1 MSAVFYENKVQKG
14 TVKAV
19 FEHLDTLVNAIDE
32 IKKAKLGHDMI
43 VTSPLPRHDLEHVIY
58 AGEAPSPIR
67 WFTLTG
73 ALFGGTM
80 GFALQS
86 ITHLNWSMVIPAGKP
101 LVSIPAFLVITFE
114 STVLWG
120 CLFTLFGL
128 LLMCRLPAANLQVEV
143 QDPRLSDDKF
153 GFVLNSLKASEAA
166 KAMEILSKYA
176 PLELINGND
185 QEKAP
190 QVVIPLEE
198 RGFEPNETDT
208 DMLLKVGIMTTI
220 LVILAIVGVRSYFDN
235 TLADQLKEQG
245 YNYKTK
251 AVAPSYRNVK

>member
-43 VTSPLPRHDLEHVIY
+43 VTSPFPVMTLSMSSMRRSTKLLFAGSLLPAHF
-58 AGEAPSPIR
+58 R
-67 WFTLTG
+67 WNHGICTAVHHPPKLGDDHSSRKATC
-73 ALFGGTM
+73 LY
-80 GFALQS
+80 
-86 ITHLNWSMVIPAGKP
+86 
-101 LVSIPAFLVITFE
+101 PAFLVIHSNLPF
-114 STVLWG
+114 
-120 CLFTLFGL
+120 FGDVFSLSCL
-128 LLMCRLPAANLQVEV
+128 LLMCRLPLANLQVEV

-198 RGFEPNETDT
+198 RRF
-208 DMLLKVGIMTTI
+208 
-220 LVILAIVGVRSYFDN
+220 
-235 TLADQLKEQG
+235 
-245 YNYKTK
+245 
-251 AVAPSYRNVK
+251 